1 MENELR
7 FRNHISLILPN
18 LKGIIWILFA
28 AVVTGLSGEGFSEF
42 LSSLLGGVCIVAGV
56 IVYQLVLWSKTW
68 ISIDES
74 SIVIERNTFLFR
86 KKNTIGIQNI
96 SNVNL
101 EQGVMGMLLGTC
113 KLKIDTS
120 SLSTANS
127 TDVTIVLKK
136 DFAEEI
142 RKFLMLMA
150 TRQEAPEDRYEE
162 GTAEENKRQK
172 DIIMKDIF
180 LHGIFCTR
188 FLSTLFLPVF
198 IILELA
204 EVVDAKDWSYIVS
217 EVDAFATE
225 TVGVWVLLL
234 IALVSWGLL
243 TCIFSLVRNIV
254 KYWDFKI
261 ERLEDKIILE
271 YGLTNKINYS
281 IPVEKI
287 QAVVLKQTFLAR
299 VFRRY
304 MVEVINVGMNDD
316 RNEIQA
322 FLLPYSTKKITKERM
337 SIILPEFA
345 GYLDAQ
351 VEKQPQKVWFAWM
364 WPAVLYLLLA
374 AIAFIGVME
383 LFPKGILMTS
393 IGIVGV
399 AFVLLLTKICRYI
412 TEGVLLDEKVMILRQ
427 GALECNYVVVKY
439 EKIQHLSFSQNFIA
453 KRFAIQRGAV
463 HLLAST
469 KNQIQHIPYV
479 SEKIVDSMKNRI
491 CK

>member
-7 FRNHISLILPN
+7 FRNHISIILPN
-18 LKGIIWILFA
+18 LKGIVWILFA
-28 AVVTGLSGEGFSEF
+28 AVVAGLSGEGFSEF
-42 LSSLLGGVCIVAGV
+42 LISFFGGLCIVAGV

-101 EQGVMGMLLGTC
+101 EQGIMGMLLGTC
-113 KLKIDTS
+113 KLKLDTN

-142 RKFLMLMA
+142 RKFLMFMV
-150 TRQEAPEDRYEE
+150 TRQEIPAERHDNGEK
-162 GTAEENKRQK
+162 EENSRQK
-172 DIIMKDIF
+172 EIIMKDIF
-180 LHGIFCTR
+180 LQGIFGTR
-188 FLSTLFLPVF
+188 FLSTFFLPVF
-198 IILELA
+198 ILLELS
-204 EVVDAKDWSYIVS
+204 EVLDPEDLSYIMG

-225 TVGVWVLLL
+225 TVGLGVLVL
-234 IALVSWGLL
+234 IAVVSWGLL
-243 TCIFSLVRNIV
+243 TCIFSLARNIV

-261 ERLEDKIILE
+261 ERQEERIILE

-281 IPVEKI
+281 IPVAKI

-316 RNEIQA
+316 QNEVKA
-322 FLLPYSTKKITKERM
+322 FLLPYTTKKITKERM
-337 SIILPEFA
+337 SRILPEFA

-364 WPAVLYLLLA
+364 WPAILYLLLA
-374 AIAFIGVME
+374 SIIFIGVME
-383 LFPKGILMTS
+383 LFPKGIFMTG

-399 AFVLLLTKICRYI
+399 AFVLLFTKICRYI
-412 TEGVLLDEKVMILRQ
+412 TEGVLLDENVMILRQ

-453 KRFAIQRGAV
+453 KRFGIQRGAV
-463 HLLAST
+463 HLLASA

-479 SEKIVDSMKNRI
+479 SEKIVDSMKNKI
-491 CK
+491 C